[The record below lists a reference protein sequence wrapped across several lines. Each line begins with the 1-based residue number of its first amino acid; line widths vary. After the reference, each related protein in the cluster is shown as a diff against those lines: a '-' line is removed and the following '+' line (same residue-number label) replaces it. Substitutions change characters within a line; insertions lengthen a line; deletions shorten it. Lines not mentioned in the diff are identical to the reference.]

1 MWPAKYFRSRATRLA
16 AFYAI
21 FLVISLVLLGALT
34 IFLVDTEMGMQFDQR
49 ITSEMLHLSNIQ
61 KTKGTEALLNILRSQ
76 EATEKTLLYRYE
88 SDAHDNIV
96 GNFELAIPRLGWV
109 DLNSELTTE
118 QEQPDRFRVFTTA
131 ISGGRLSIASDIDEI
146 ENVRDILVGAF
157 SVAGLAA
164 ALLALLG
171 GLWLSRTEQKNIN
184 QLADTAEA
192 ITAGALNQRMP
203 AIENGDGLDRLSV
216 TLNTMLDRN
225 AELLNAQIRV
235 TSDIAHDIRTP
246 LTRLRQ
252 NLELNG
258 NLEAIKETDRLLD
271 ILNSLLRI
279 AELEEGARLS
289 NFERVDLS
297 ALAKQVAEA
306 YGSAVEEMGRDFKVN
321 ATRPVWCDGDKTL
334 LLQLMSNLVENIIA
348 HTPTGTHAVL
358 TVAESDLG
366 FSISVAD
373 DGLGVSEVEI
383 AKIFKRFTRSDTSRR
398 TRGNGLGLALV
409 AAIAHLHG
417 ASVTATNL
425 NPGLKIAVHWP
436 KKKARTKCRPS
447 PTSDVARGLALT
459 NLPQAGNA

>member
-21 FLVISLVLLGALT
+21 FLVISFALLAGLT
-34 IFLVDTEMGMQFDQR
+34 IFLVNTELGIQFDQR
-49 ITSEMLHLSNIQ
+49 ISAEMDRLKDIQ
-61 KTKGTEALLNILRSQ
+61 KTKGTEALLHILKSQ
-76 EATEKTLLYRYE
+76 ETTEKNLLYRYE
-88 SDAHDNIV
+88 SDAHDIVV
-96 GNFELAIPRLGWV
+96 GNFKLDIPRLGWV
-109 DLNSELTTE
+109 DLNSELTSE

-131 ISGGRLSIASDIDEI
+131 IAGGRLSVASDVDEI
-146 ENVRDILVGAF
+146 ENVRDTLAGAF

-171 GLWLSRTEQKNIN
+171 GLWLSRTELKNIN

-203 AIENGDGLDRLSV
+203 AIANGDGFDRLAV

-258 NLEAIKETDRLLD
+258 NVEALKEADRLLD

-279 AELEEGARLS
+279 AELEEGARHS

-297 ALAKQVAEA
+297 ALAIQVAEA
-306 YGSAVEEMGRDFKVN
+306 YSSTFEEMGRDLTVI
-321 ATRPVWCDGDKTL
+321 ATTPVWCDGDKTL
-334 LLQLMSNLVENIIA
+334 LLQLISNLFENILA
-348 HTPTGTHAVL
+348 HTPEGTK
-358 TVAESDLG
+358 
-366 FSISVAD
+366 SILSIETTPLDHRITMAD
-373 DGLGVSEVEI
+373 DGPGVPESEI
-383 AKIFKRFTRSDTSRR
+383 TKIFRRFTRADSSRI
-398 TRGNGLGLALV
+398 TKGNGLGLALV
-409 AAIAHLHG
+409 SAIAHLHG
-417 ASVTATNL
+417 ADVSATNL
-425 NPGLKIAVHWP
+425 RPGLRINVIWAIKKPEQSAVR
-436 KKKARTKCRPS
+436 AQ
-447 PTSDVARGLALT
+447 LL
-459 NLPQAGNA
+459 L